1 MNPIPQDR
9 RDSWTGQRGSLH
21 GALSTVLE
29 RILGPRPTS
38 PAPKQAEAKNKG
50 LDPEFITI
58 GVELTTLYIKGGIKT
73 FKQYAAAMKQ
83 ELGDIWD
90 NIKNELHMLWTRAG
104 QDNPDLDELTRKEAA
119 AIIAEL
125 DLNTDQDQ
133 LFEAKRDQP
142 KAVQDLTDTA
152 KTRLWVQR
160 ESLRICQTEGHY
172 INQKEI
178 ARVVAYWTE
187 FCPKMFRELEAEEK
201 GLSAKLASLLLLKA
215 DQHKME
221 LTREGLELSEAALI
235 ANQVLMLTPED
246 EDEHEEDP
254 EEDGEDETDSTPL
267 PRTELINHPLNLAA
281 SVSLSKMGLASKPNE
296 ASLLFL
302 ALCCLENEY
311 GEPAVEDD
319 PRALILAG
327 LLMTSQSLQLAAV
340 RMFESELEPGDV
352 LRMPTGELADLVARQ
367 FTPN

>member
-1 MNPIPQDR
+1 MAMLYVE
-9 RDSWTGQRGSLH
+9 G
-21 GALSTVLE
+21 GA
-29 RILGPRPTS
+29 
-38 PAPKQAEAKNKG
+38 
-50 LDPEFITI
+50 
-58 GVELTTLYIKGGIKT
+58 KT
-73 FKQYAAAMKQ
+73 FAQFAGCVKDDKADMWDSMKQYLHAAWQA
-83 ELGDIWD
+83 
-90 NIKNELHMLWTRAG
+90 AG
-104 QDNPDLDELTRKEAA
+104 ASDPTLDDVARKEAA

-133 LFEAKRDQP
+133 LFEAKRDHP
-142 KAVQDLTDTA
+142 ITVSDLTDTA
-152 KTRLWVQR
+152 KTRLWVKR
-160 ESLRICQTEGHY
+160 ESLRIYQTEHHY

-201 GLSAKLASLLLLKA
+201 GLAAKLASILLLKA

-221 LTREGLELSEAALI
+221 LTGEGMELSEAALI

-319 PRALILAG
+319 PRKLILAG
-327 LLMTSQSLQLAAV
+327 LLMMSQSLQLAAV